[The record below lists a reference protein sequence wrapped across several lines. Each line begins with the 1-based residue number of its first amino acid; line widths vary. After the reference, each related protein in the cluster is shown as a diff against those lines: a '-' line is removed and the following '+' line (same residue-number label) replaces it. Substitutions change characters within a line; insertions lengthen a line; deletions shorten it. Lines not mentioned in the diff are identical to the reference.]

1 MPAPVTPLNIA
12 SPDCAEAF
20 FAGRAARC
28 VHLHRAGTLAELGEV
43 LHSHLD
49 HTPVPATLDLIGHS
63 TRDHHLLR
71 LGDTPINM
79 LDQQVARFFRALA
92 EEHLLVRLQI
102 VAVRLLGCQTAVTD
116 AGQRTLRMLSQTLR
130 LPVFGTQVPLLKSH
144 SNAQGFDPAFS
155 HILIEVSDLPDSYR
169 HAAGPT
175 APTGFL
181 SVPTAGFEPAAYCS
195 GGSRSIP

>member
-28 VHLHRAGTLAELGEV
+28 VQLHRAGTLTELRQV
-43 LHSHLD
+43 LRRQLD
-49 HTPVPATLDLIGHS
+49 HTPAPATLDLIGHS

-92 EEHLLVRLQI
+92 DERLLAHLQI
-102 VAVRLLGCQTAVTD
+102 VAVRLLGCQPAVTD
-116 AGQRTLRMLSQTLR
+116 AGQRTLRMLSHTLR
-130 LPVFGTQVPLLKSH
+130 LPVFGTLRPLLKSH
-144 SNAQGFDPAFS
+144 SNAHGFDSAFS
-155 HILIEVSDLPDSYR
+155 HILIEVPALTDGPDQF
-169 HAAGPT
+169 AK
-175 APTGFL
+175 AP
-181 SVPTAGFEPAAYCS
+181 
-195 GGSRSIP
+195 